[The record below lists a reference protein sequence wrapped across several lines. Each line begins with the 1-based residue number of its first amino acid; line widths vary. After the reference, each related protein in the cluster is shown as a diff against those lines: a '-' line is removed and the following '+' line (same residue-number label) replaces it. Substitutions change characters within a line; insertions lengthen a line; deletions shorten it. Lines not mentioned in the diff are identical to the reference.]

1 MSKQSQ
7 GLTLF
12 MIGLTHVAAVIMG
25 LHTRYVKPNFGYALV
40 VTGIALVV
48 FGAMMIFEHAQDENR
63 AAKEGHDHDHDHKHD
78 HGDHGDHGHSHGHG
92 DHDHDDHDCEEEH
105 AQSSRAGWALF
116 APVITFALILPPA
129 LGAAAVERQAGT
141 GRKAPETQQKGQE
154 LEPLPEGDPVELPI
168 NLFWRHVFT
177 DEAKTLKDRRVK
189 MIGFAMPEEGKDTW
203 FLARL
208 SLSCCAA
215 DAFAYTVQIKG
226 QPAPAKDQWV
236 EVTGVLDEDIPA
248 EDDPRPP
255 VLVAEAVSKVDPPAV
270 PYLNPNP

>member
-25 LHTRYVKPNFGYALV
+25 LHTRYVKPSFGYALV
-40 VTGIALVV
+40 VTGVALVV
-48 FGAMMIFEHAQDENR
+48 LGAMMIFEHAQDENQE
-63 AAKEGHDHDHDHKHD
+63 AKHNHDHGDNHDDHDHDH
-78 HGDHGDHGHSHGHG
+78 
-92 DHDHDDHDCEEEH
+92 HDCEEEH
-105 AQSSRAGWALF
+105 ADSSRAGWALF

-141 GRKAPETQQKGQE
+141 GRKAPETTQKGQE

-189 MIGFAMPEEGKDTW
+189 MIGFAMPEEGKETW

-226 QPAPAKDQWV
+226 QPAPTKDQWV
-236 EVTGVLDEDIPA
+236 EVTGVLDKDIPA

-255 VLVAEAVSKVDPPAV
+255 VLVAESVSKVDAPAV